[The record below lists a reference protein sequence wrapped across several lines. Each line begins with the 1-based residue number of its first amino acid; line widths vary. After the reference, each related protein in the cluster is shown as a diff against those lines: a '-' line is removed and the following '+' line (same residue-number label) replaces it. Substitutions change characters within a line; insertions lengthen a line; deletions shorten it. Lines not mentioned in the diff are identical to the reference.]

1 MTGAPKAAITVG
13 VEDSVATLTLV
24 NPGRRNALPPSV
36 WLELARSV
44 EHLAMRPDVTILVIT
59 GHGDDF
65 STGLDLQDAG
75 KDDADQPQ
83 VGSDGAVALV
93 EAALADCPKPVI
105 AAIGGYCIG
114 AGMAVALACDLRIA
128 AADASFAMTP
138 AKIGVIYP
146 ASSIQLL
153 LNQVGPSITKRMLFT
168 AEFVDAT
175 QALRIG
181 LVEEV
186 VPVEEL
192 ADSALALATVIGKR
206 SQLTVQATKDIVRTL
221 LSDPPAVSDR
231 ENFWVQESLDGP
243 DQREGLRAFSERRD
257 PVFTWRSPS
266 SRR

>member
-1 MTGAPKAAITVG
+1 MTGTPEAALTVS
-13 VEDSVATLTLV
+13 VEDSIATLTLV

-44 EHLAMRPDVTILVIT
+44 DHLATRPDVTVLIIT

-75 KDDADQPQ
+75 KTDGDQGQ
-83 VGSDGAVALV
+83 VGTDGAVALV
-93 EAALADCPKPVI
+93 EAAVTGCPKPII
-105 AAIGGYCIG
+105 AAIRGYCIG
-114 AGMAVALACDLRIA
+114 AGLAVALACDMRIA

-168 AEFVDAT
+168 AEFMDAVH
-175 QALRIG
+175 ALRVG
-181 LVEEV
+181 LVEET
-186 VPVEEL
+186 VPADEL
-192 ADSALALATVIGKR
+192 ADRAHALATAIAKR

-221 LSDPPAVSDR
+221 LSDPLSVSER
-231 ENFWVQESLDGP
+231 ESFWMQESLAGP
-243 DQREGLRAFSERRD
+243 DQREGLRAFSERRA

-266 SRR
+266 G